1 VEPATRTR
9 LISLAVLVAVF
20 AGLIVIATAG
30 GGSDGG
36 GSDDRSVPDGLR
48 LEATSGGAPELVV
61 YVEDPKV
68 NRPATTGGATS
79 VVVECID
86 NEDTVVFTSRQP
98 WPFTGTD
105 AGTLDPHVH
114 MPVDASVLG
123 SIVRCSLNG
132 TDPVLEG
139 GRPRRR

>member
-1 VEPATRTR
+1 MEPAARTR
-9 LISLAVLVAVF
+9 VISLAVLVAIS

-36 GSDDRSVPDGLR
+36 DSHDRGVPDGLR
-48 LEATSGGAPELVV
+48 LEPSSGGAPQLVI
-61 YVEDPKV
+61 YVDDPTV
-68 NRPATTGGATS
+68 NRPATAHGATS
-79 VVVECID
+79 VVVECTD
-86 NEDTVVFTSRQP
+86 NAGSVVFTSRQP

-105 AGTLDPHVH
+105 GGTLDPHVH
-114 MPVDASVLG
+114 LPVDASVLG
-123 SIVRCSLNG
+123 SIIRCSLNG